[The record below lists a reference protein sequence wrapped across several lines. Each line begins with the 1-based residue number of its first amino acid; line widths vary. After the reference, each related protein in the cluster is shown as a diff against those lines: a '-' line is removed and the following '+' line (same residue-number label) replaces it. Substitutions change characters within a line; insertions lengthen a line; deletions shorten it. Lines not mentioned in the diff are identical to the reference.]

1 MCHIIDNTNLYR
13 NIIKIMILYLY
24 LIEYL
29 IFYAS
34 ASILMCYKD
43 LKLSQ
48 IEQVFV
54 GYSYYTI
61 YKDNDSFVV

>member
-34 ASILMCYKD
+34 ASILMCFKD

-48 IEQVFV
+48 IGQVFE

-61 YKDNDSFVV
+61 YKDNDMFVV